1 VNVVVE
7 NRGESFQSAPR
18 AWWSGTFATFL
29 NAAPQTIVERLALRL
44 VETHH
49 LNHATQILA
58 WRGQVECLQHALQ
71 SLPGEWRLL
80 FEYPL
85 LRLGRRLDAVLVT
98 DRAIIV
104 IEFKIGSTVFD
115 KAAISQ
121 VEDYALDLQD
131 FHAGSR
137 NEMIIPILVASQ
149 ATPSREQYVLPFPG
163 VAGVLTASTESLT
176 ALLNDLTTRISV
188 GSIDIDAWEAAP
200 YRPIPTIVE
209 AATALYTKHGVT
221 EIAAARSDVSNLTRT
236 TEAVLRAVAEA
247 RRDGKHIIV
256 FVTGIPGA
264 GKTLCGLN
272 AVFGAETSAAFLTG
286 NLPLV
291 HVLRE
296 ALARDAASV
305 PGASIR
311 HARQKTESAVQGL
324 TGFVRDN
331 LNREAPPHEH
341 VVVFDEAQRAWDA
354 AYGARKFNL
363 NDSEAA
369 LFLDIMHRH
378 QDYAVVIALV
388 GNGQE
393 INTGEAGL
401 SEWGRALAARPDW
414 QIRAAPDVLTT
425 VEPRQRL
432 FATPPPRIIVEPSL
446 HLNVPIRSVR
456 SAAGAPWVDAVLRG
470 QIDEARDHA
479 SDGVPFFVTRSLAM
493 MRAGLRRLARG
504 ERRAGLV
511 CSTGARRLVADG
523 IWPDFPHLD
532 SDAIANWFLNRWPD
546 VRASDALEM
555 PATQFAC
562 QGLELDY
569 VGLCWGGDLIWRR
582 NWQIRRFA
590 GTKWQ
595 NPTGQDAR
603 DFRINTYRVLLT
615 RARYDTIIWVPEGDA
630 NDPTREPELFD
641 QTAAYLLLCGATI
654 LEDPP
659 VPVPD
664 VVPALL

>member
-1 VNVVVE
+1 MAQGRSEATQNA
-7 NRGESFQSAPR
+7 SR

-29 NAAPQTIVERLALRL
+29 RTDAHEIVASLALRL

-49 LNHATQILA
+49 LNHATQVLA
-58 WRGQVECLQHALQ
+58 WRRQVECLRSALPA
-71 SLPGEWRLL
+71 LPGEWRLL

-85 LRLGRRLDAVLVT
+85 FRLGRRLDAVLVS

-104 IEFKIGSTVFD
+104 IEFKIGATSFD
-115 KAAISQ
+115 KAALAQ

-131 FHAGSR
+131 FHGGSR
-137 NEMIIPILVASQ
+137 NEMIVPILVAGD
-149 ATPSREQYVLPFPG
+149 ATPRREQYMLLLPG
-163 VAGVLTASTESLT
+163 VTDVLQASTTSLS
-176 ALLNDLTTRISV
+176 AVLHNLVARLAR
-188 GSIDIDAWEAAP
+188 GSIDIDAWEHAP
-200 YRPIPTIVE
+200 YRPVPTIVE
-209 AATALYTKHGVT
+209 AATALYAKHGVGDIT
-221 EIAAARSDVSNLTRT
+221 AARSDVSNLTRT
-236 TEAVLRAVAEA
+236 TEAVLRAVSEA
-247 RRDGKHIIV
+247 RRDGLYVIV

-272 AVFGAETSAAFLTG
+272 AVFGADTGAAFLTG

-296 ALARDAASV
+296 ALARDAATV

-311 HARQKTESAVQGL
+311 QARQKTESAVQGL

-369 LFLDIMHRH
+369 LFLDIMRKHK
-378 QDYAVVIALV
+378 DYAAIIALV

-401 SEWGRALAARPDW
+401 SEWGRALSARPVW
-414 QIRAAPDVLTT
+414 QIRAAPNVLETSQ
-425 VEPRQRL
+425 PRQRL
-432 FATPPPRIIVEPSL
+432 FDNAPPNITVEPAL
-446 HLNVPIRSVR
+446 HLDVPIRAIR
-456 SAAGAPWVDAVLRG
+456 SAVGAPWVDAVLRG
-470 QIDEARDHA
+470 RLDEARIHA
-479 SDGVPFFVTRSLAM
+479 RNGVPFFITRSLPE
-493 MRAGLRRLARG
+493 MRVGLRRFARG

-532 SDAIANWFLNRWPD
+532 NDAIANWFLNRWPD
-546 VRASDALEM
+546 VRASDALEI

-569 VGLCWGGDLIWRR
+569 VGLCWGGDLVWTGR
-582 NWQIRRFA
+582 WQIRKFA

-595 NPTGQDAR
+595 NPSGRDAS

-615 RARYDTIIWVPEGDA
+615 RARYDTIIWIPKGDA

-641 QTAAYLLLCGATI
+641 QTAAYLLQCGATMLQDEETAI
-654 LEDPP
+654 
-659 VPVPD
+659 
-664 VVPALL
+664 PAVAPTLL